1 MNPFYVRTIIGALFI
16 FCVINGSFSLWFYYE
31 KRKLD
36 AEIKALKQ
44 RQEKRILEESNV
56 NTVPTDA
63 PDAPEDSLSTEDLSQ
78 SSNAP
83 EGMQYTREQPDDIGD
98 SSDLDVGP
106 SAVELSQVETTEDE
120 TVSRFVSPFG
130 FGPYPALPD
139 GWPPET
145 WPCLSSE
152 HELTA
157 RVEIKLISQ
166 GRQVYGA
173 IMEDGLVYPT
183 FKDTVYIR
191 WETEGN
197 HTYISDLAGDP
208 AACERLNAIMD
219 ERRMDFT
226 AADIPPDIKQV
237 PFDDG
242 GIDPYEF
249 LDLPRR

>member
-1 MNPFYVRTIIGALFI
+1 MKPFYVRTIIGALLILF
-16 FCVINGSFSLWFYYE
+16 VITGSFNLWFYY
-31 KRKLD
+31 KIGKLD
-36 AEIKALKQ
+36 AEIKELK
-44 RQEKRILEESNV
+44 RHQERRILEDSNV
-56 NTVPTDA
+56 N
-63 PDAPEDSLSTEDLSQ
+63 
-78 SSNAP
+78 
-83 EGMQYTREQPDDIGD
+83 
-98 SSDLDVGP
+98 
-106 SAVELSQVETTEDE
+106 AVETSQEETTEDE

-130 FGPYPALPD
+130 FGRYPALPD

-183 FKDTVYIR
+183 FKNTVYIR

-219 ERRMDFT
+219 ERRMEFT

-237 PFDDG
+237 PFDEG

>member
-1 MNPFYVRTIIGALFI
+1 MNPFYVRTTIGALLI
-16 FCVINGSFSLWFYYE
+16 FLVITGSFNLWFYY
-31 KRKLD
+31 KIGKLD
-36 AEIKALKQ
+36 ADIKELK
-44 RQEKRILEESNV
+44 RHQERRILEESSV
-56 NTVPTDA
+56 N
-63 PDAPEDSLSTEDLSQ
+63 
-78 SSNAP
+78 
-83 EGMQYTREQPDDIGD
+83 
-98 SSDLDVGP
+98 
-106 SAVELSQVETTEDE
+106 AVETSQVETTEDE

-130 FGPYPALPD
+130 FGSYPALPD

-208 AACERLNAIMD
+208 AACERLTAIMD
-219 ERRMDFT
+219 ERRMEFT

-237 PFDDG
+237 PFDEG

-249 LDLPRR
+249 LELRRR

>member
-1 MNPFYVRTIIGALFI
+1 MNPFYVRTIIGALLILF
-16 FCVINGSFSLWFYYE
+16 VITGSFSIWFYY
-31 KRKLD
+31 KIGKLD
-36 AEIKALKQ
+36 AEIKELK
-44 RQEKRILEESNV
+44 RHQERRILE
-56 NTVPTDA
+56 
-63 PDAPEDSLSTEDLSQ
+63 
-78 SSNAP
+78 
-83 EGMQYTREQPDDIGD
+83 D
-98 SSDLDVGP
+98 SSAN
-106 SAVELSQVETTEDE
+106 AVETSQEKTTEDE
-120 TVSRFVSPFG
+120 NVSRFVSPFG
-130 FGPYPALPD
+130 FGRYPALPD

-197 HTYISDLAGDP
+197 HPYISDLAGDP
-208 AACERLNAIMD
+208 AACERLTAIMD

-237 PFDDG
+237 PFDEG

>member
-1 MNPFYVRTIIGALFI
+1 MYQNMKPFYVRTIIGALLILF
-16 FCVINGSFSLWFYYE
+16 VITGSSSLWFYY
-31 KRKLD
+31 RIGKLD
-36 AEIKALKQ
+36 AEIKELK
-44 RQEKRILEESNV
+44 RHQERRIPEDPNAK
-56 NTVPTDA
+56 TVPADA
-63 PDAPEDSLSTEDLSQ
+63 PDAPEDSLSTEDFSK
-78 SSNAP
+78 S
-83 EGMQYTREQPDDIGD
+83 G
-98 SSDLDVGP
+98 
-106 SAVELSQVETTEDE
+106 DE

-183 FKDTVYIR
+183 FKNTVYIR

-208 AACERLNAIMD
+208 AACERLTAIMD

-226 AADIPPDIKQV
+226 TADIPPDIKQV
-237 PFDDG
+237 PFDEG

-249 LDLPRR
+249 LEIPRR

>member
-1 MNPFYVRTIIGALFI
+1 MNPFYVRTIIGALLILF
-16 FCVINGSFSLWFYYE
+16 VITGSFSIWFYY
-31 KRKLD
+31 KIGKLD
-36 AEIKALKQ
+36 AEIKELK
-44 RQEKRILEESNV
+44 RHQERRILE
-56 NTVPTDA
+56 
-63 PDAPEDSLSTEDLSQ
+63 
-78 SSNAP
+78 
-83 EGMQYTREQPDDIGD
+83 D
-98 SSDLDVGP
+98 SSAN
-106 SAVELSQVETTEDE
+106 AVETSQEETTEDE
-120 TVSRFVSPFG
+120 NVSRFVSPFG
-130 FGPYPALPD
+130 FGRYPALPE

-183 FKDTVYIR
+183 FKNTVYIR

-226 AADIPPDIKQV
+226 AADIPTDIKQV
-237 PFDDG
+237 PFDEG